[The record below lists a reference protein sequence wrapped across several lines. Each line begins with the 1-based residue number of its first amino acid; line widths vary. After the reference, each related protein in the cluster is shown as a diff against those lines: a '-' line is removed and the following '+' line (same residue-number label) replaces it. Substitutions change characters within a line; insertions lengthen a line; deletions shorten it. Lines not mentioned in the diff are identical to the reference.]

1 MSTTAL
7 HRSEFAPPPQGGL
20 GPSVVMALLAHG
32 LLLLALSF
40 SVQWKRDAVEVAVEA
55 ELWSA
60 VPQEAAPRAVE
71 PPPPPPP
78 EIEPPKPTPAPQPQP
93 AVKPPPAPAP
103 DESLKDAQIALE
115 KERKRKELE
124 KKEREHQREL
134 EKKEQDKKE
143 REKREKLEKAER
155 EKQEREKALQQKRE
169 ADKAAEKA
177 AEKKRQE
184 QLQREKEKEQERK
197 KQEAEAE
204 KRKAAEADAKRKK
217 DAEAAEAKRLE
228 AQRADNLKRMAGL
241 AGASGGP
248 NATGSAMQSSGPS
261 ASYGGRIKARV
272 KPNIVFSDDIAG
284 NPVAEVEV
292 RAAPDGT
299 IVGRKLS
306 KSSGVPAWDEAVL
319 KAIDKTEVLP
329 RDTDGRVPSSLIIS
343 FRPKD

>member
-1 MSTTAL
+1 MSTSAL
-7 HRSEFAPPPQGGL
+7 HRSEFAPPAQGGL

-40 SVQWKRDAVEVAVEA
+40 SVQWKRDAVDVAVEA

-71 PPPPPPP
+71 PPPPPTP
-78 EIEPPKPTPAPQPQP
+78 EIEPPKPTPAPPPQP
-93 AVKPPPAPAP
+93 AVKPPPAPTP

-155 EKQEREKALQQKRE
+155 EKLEREKALQHKRE

-184 QLQREKEKEQERK
+184 QLQREKELERK
-197 KQEAEAE
+197 KQEAEAD

>member
-1 MSTTAL
+1 MTHAITE
-7 HRSEFAPPPQGGL
+7 RNEFAPPPQRGMGRAVAL
-20 GPSVVMALLAHG
+20 ALLAHA
-32 LLLLALSF
+32 LLLAGLTF
-40 SVQWKRDAVEVAVEA
+40 SVQWKRNAEDTVAEA

-60 VPQEAAPRAVE
+60 VPQEAAPREVE

-78 EIEPPKPTPAPQPQP
+78 PPAPPEDIVKPRP
-93 AVKPPPAPAP
+93 APVVKPPPPAP

-134 EKKEQDKKE
+134 EKKAQEKKE
-143 REKREKLEKAER
+143 REKQEKLDK
-155 EKQEREKALQQKRE
+155 EKQEKEKALQQKRE
-169 ADKAAEKA
+169 AEKAAEKA

-184 QLQREKEKEQERK
+184 QLQREKDLERK
-197 KQEAEAE
+197 KQEEAAD
-204 KRKAAEADAKRKK
+204 KRRAAEADAKRKK
-217 DAEAAEAKRLE
+217 EADAAEAKRLE

-248 NATGSAMQSSGPS
+248 SATGTALRSSGPS
-261 ASYGGRIKARV
+261 ASYGGRVKARV
-272 KPNIVFSDDIAG
+272 KPNIVFTDDLPN

-292 RAAPDGT
+292 RLAPDGT

-306 KSSGVPAWDEAVL
+306 KSSGVAAWDEAVL

-329 RDTDGRVPSSLIIS
+329 RDTDGTVPSSLVLV

>member
-20 GPSVVMALLAHG
+20 GSSVVMALLAHG

-40 SVQWKRDAVEVAVEA
+40 SVQWKRDAVDVAVEA

-60 VPQEAAPRAVE
+60 LPQEAAPRAVE

-78 EIEPPKPTPAPQPQP
+78 EIEPPKPAPAPPPQP
-93 AVKPPPAPAP
+93 AVKPPPAPDTA
-103 DESLKDAQIALE
+103 LKDAQIALE

-124 KKEREHQREL
+124 QKEREHQREL
-134 EKKEQDKKE
+134 EKKEQEKKE
-143 REKREKLEKAER
+143 RDKREKLEKAER

-169 ADKAAEKA
+169 ADKAAEK
-177 AEKKRQE
+177 KRQE
-184 QLQREKEKEQERK
+184 QLQREKEQERK

-204 KRKAAEADAKRKK
+204 KRKAAEAEAKRKK

-241 AGASGGP
+241 AGASGGA

-299 IVGRKLS
+299 IIGRKLS

>member
-1 MSTTAL
+1 MTHAL
-7 HRSEFAPPPQGGL
+7 SERNEFAPPPQRGMGRAVAL
-20 GPSVVMALLAHG
+20 ALLAHALLVAG
-32 LLLLALSF
+32 LTF
-40 SVQWKRDAVEVAVEA
+40 SVQWKRSAEDTAAEA

-78 EIEPPKPTPAPQPQP
+78 PPAPPEEIVKPRPAPPPAP
-93 AVKPPPAPAP
+93 AVKPPPAP

-115 KERKRKELE
+115 KERKRKEIE

-134 EKKEQDKKE
+134 EKKAQEKKE
-143 REKREKLEKAER
+143 REKQEKLEK
-155 EKQEREKALQQKRE
+155 EKVLQQKRE
-169 ADKAAEKA
+169 AEKA

-184 QLQREKEKEQERK
+184 QLQREKDQERK
-197 KQEAEAE
+197 KQEEAAD
-204 KRKAAEADAKRKK
+204 KRRAAEADAKRKK
-217 DAEAAEAKRLE
+217 DAEAADAKRVE

-248 NATGSAMQSSGPS
+248 SATGTALRSSGPS
-261 ASYGGRIKARV
+261 ASYGGRVKARV
-272 KPNIVFSDDIAG
+272 KPNIVFTDDLPN

-292 RAAPDGT
+292 RLAPDGT

-306 KSSGVPAWDEAVL
+306 KSSGVAAWDEAVL

-329 RDTDGRVPSSLIIS
+329 RDTDGTVPSSLVLV

>member
-20 GPSVVMALLAHG
+20 GSSVVMALLAHG

-40 SVQWKRDAVEVAVEA
+40 SVQWKRDAVDVAVEA

-78 EIEPPKPTPAPQPQP
+78 EIEPPQARVAPPPPQP
-93 AVKPPPAPAP
+93 VKPPPAAAVE
-103 DESLKDAQIALE
+103 ESLKDAQIALE

-134 EKKEQDKKE
+134 EKKELEKKE
-143 REKREKLEKAER
+143 RDKREKLEKAER

-184 QLQREKEKEQERK
+184 QLQREKEQERK

-204 KRKAAEADAKRKK
+204 KRKAAEAEVKRKK

-241 AGASGGP
+241 AGASGGA
-248 NATGSAMQSSGPS
+248 NATGSAMHASGPS

-299 IVGRKLS
+299 IIGRKLS
-306 KSSGVPAWDEAVL
+306 KSSGVPSWDEAVL

>member
-1 MSTTAL
+1 MTQAFSE
-7 HRSEFAPPPQGGL
+7 RNEFAPPPQRGMGRAVAL
-20 GPSVVMALLAHG
+20 ALLAHALLVAG
-32 LLLLALSF
+32 LTF
-40 SVQWKRDAVEVAVEA
+40 SVQWKRNAEDTVAEA

-78 EIEPPKPTPAPQPQP
+78 PPAPPEEIVKPRPAPPPTP
-93 AVKPPPAPAP
+93 AVKPPSAP

-124 KKEREHQREL
+124 KKELEKKEREHQREL
-134 EKKEQDKKE
+134 EKKAQEKKE
-143 REKREKLEKAER
+143 REKQDKLEK
-155 EKQEREKALQQKRE
+155 EKALQQKRE
-169 ADKAAEKA
+169 AEKAAEKA

-184 QLQREKEKEQERK
+184 QLQREKDQERK
-197 KQEAEAE
+197 KQEDAAD
-204 KRKAAEADAKRKK
+204 KRRAAEADAKRKK
-217 DAEAAEAKRLE
+217 DAEAADAKRLE

-248 NATGSAMQSSGPS
+248 SATGSALRSSGPS
-261 ASYGGRIKARV
+261 ASYGGRVKARV
-272 KPNIVFSDDIAG
+272 KPNIVFTDDLPN

-292 RAAPDGT
+292 RLAPDGT

-306 KSSGVPAWDEAVL
+306 KSSGVAAWDEAVL

-329 RDTDGRVPSSLIIS
+329 RDTDGTVPSSLVLV

>member
-1 MSTTAL
+1 MTHVITE
-7 HRSEFAPPPQGGL
+7 RNEFAPPPQRGMGRAVAL
-20 GPSVVMALLAHG
+20 ALLAHA
-32 LLLLALSF
+32 LLVAGLSF
-40 SVQWKRDAVEVAVEA
+40 SVQWKRNAEDTAAEA

-78 EIEPPKPTPAPQPQP
+78 PPAPPEEIVKPRPAPPPAP
-93 AVKPPPAPAP
+93 AVKPPPAP

-124 KKEREHQREL
+124 KKELEKKEREHQREL
-134 EKKEQDKKE
+134 EKKAQEKKE
-143 REKREKLEKAER
+143 REKQEKLDK
-155 EKQEREKALQQKRE
+155 EKALQQKRE
-169 ADKAAEKA
+169 AEKA

-184 QLQREKEKEQERK
+184 QLQREKDQERK
-197 KQEAEAE
+197 KQEAEAD
-204 KRKAAEADAKRKK
+204 KRRAAEADAKRKK
-217 DAEAAEAKRLE
+217 DAEAADAKRLE

-248 NATGSAMQSSGPS
+248 SATGTALRSSGPS
-261 ASYGGRIKARV
+261 ASYGGRVKARV
-272 KPNIVFSDDIAG
+272 KPNIVFTDDLPN

-292 RAAPDGT
+292 RLAPDGT
-299 IVGRKLS
+299 IVGRKLT
-306 KSSGVPAWDEAVL
+306 KSSGVAAWDEAVL

-329 RDTDGRVPSSLIIS
+329 RDTDGTVPSSLVLV

>member
-1 MSTTAL
+1 MTQAFSE
-7 HRSEFAPPPQGGL
+7 RNEFAPPPQRGMGRAVAL
-20 GPSVVMALLAHG
+20 ALLAHALLVAG
-32 LLLLALSF
+32 LTF
-40 SVQWKRDAVEVAVEA
+40 SVQWKRNAEDTVAEA

-78 EIEPPKPTPAPQPQP
+78 PPAPPEEIVKPRPAPPPTP
-93 AVKPPPAPAP
+93 AVKPPSAP

-124 KKEREHQREL
+124 KKELEKKEREHQREL
-134 EKKEQDKKE
+134 EKKAQEKKE
-143 REKREKLEKAER
+143 REKQDKLEK
-155 EKQEREKALQQKRE
+155 EKALQQKRE
-169 ADKAAEKA
+169 AEKAAEKA

-184 QLQREKEKEQERK
+184 QLQREKDQERK
-197 KQEAEAE
+197 KQEDAAD
-204 KRKAAEADAKRKK
+204 KRRAAEADAKRKK
-217 DAEAAEAKRLE
+217 DAEAADAKRLE

-241 AGASGGP
+241 AGASGGAS
-248 NATGSAMQSSGPS
+248 ATGSALRSSGPS
-261 ASYGGRIKARV
+261 ASYGGRVKARV
-272 KPNIVFSDDIAG
+272 KPNIVFTDDLPN

-292 RAAPDGT
+292 RLAPDGT

-306 KSSGVPAWDEAVL
+306 KSSGVAAWDEAVL

-329 RDTDGRVPSSLIIS
+329 RDTDGTVPSSLVLV

>member
-20 GPSVVMALLAHG
+20 GSSVVMALLAHG

-40 SVQWKRDAVEVAVEA
+40 SVQWKRDAVDVAVEA

-60 VPQEAAPRAVE
+60 LPQEAAPRAVE

-78 EIEPPKPTPAPQPQP
+78 EIEPPKPAPAPPPQP
-93 AVKPPPAPAP
+93 AVKPPPAPDTA
-103 DESLKDAQIALE
+103 LKDAQIALE

-124 KKEREHQREL
+124 QKEREHQREL
-134 EKKEQDKKE
+134 EKKEQEKKE
-143 REKREKLEKAER
+143 RDKREKLEKAER
-155 EKQEREKALQQKRE
+155 EKQERDKALQQKRE
-169 ADKAAEKA
+169 ADKAAEK
-177 AEKKRQE
+177 KRQE
-184 QLQREKEKEQERK
+184 QLQREKEQERK

-204 KRKAAEADAKRKK
+204 KRKAAEAEAKRKK

-241 AGASGGP
+241 AGASGGH

-261 ASYGGRIKARV
+261 ASYAGRIRARV
-272 KPNIVFSDDIAG
+272 KPNVVFSDDIPG
-284 NPVAEVEV
+284 NPISEVEV
-292 RAAPDGT
+292 RLAPDGT
-299 IVGRKLS
+299 IVGKKVI
-306 KSSGVPAWDEAVL
+306 KSSGFISWDEAVL
-319 KAIDKTEVLP
+319 KALDKTETFP
-329 RDTDGRVPSSLIIS
+329 KDTDGRVPPSMILS